1 MKSPSE
7 AGFRIL
13 RGQIDSSADFCVKR
27 HIQAVNGEFSAVL
40 VSLVFCGESKSSMEN
55 NERPEANLRAH
66 YHRARNR
73 VLSWWGSHT
82 ELGVMAAV
90 LGAMAIAY
98 ILIFQL
104 TRDQTLVTSIAS
116 AARNVGA
123 IIPLAI
129 LVRYLVANPI
139 KRLSLPAQIVAH
151 IFVGCGVS
159 LAWYTLV
166 LFLKSWTV
174 GWIQDGVTLTP
185 FVDHATGWQLYQ
197 GLVIYA
203 GLVAAAHVFIL
214 RAELFS
220 MQQTNPKAEPQSGS
234 ADRGVF
240 VKSDDEIVR
249 IEPDE
254 IVCISA
260 DNDSVWIYAQRGTY
274 TSRRNLKEF
283 SQNLGGLGFLR
294 IHRSHLVNTRSI
306 KSAEPAG
313 DGRLSLHLSNNST
326 IVTSRAG
333 AKLFRDYISA

>member
-1 MKSPSE
+1 
-7 AGFRIL
+7 
-13 RGQIDSSADFCVKR
+13 
-27 HIQAVNGEFSAVL
+27 
-40 VSLVFCGESKSSMEN
+40 MEN
-55 NERPEANLRAH
+55 NDRPESDLRTH
-66 YHRARNR
+66 YRHARNR
-73 VLSWWGSHT
+73 AMIWWGNHT
-82 ELGVMAAV
+82 EIGVMATV
-90 LGAMAIAY
+90 FGAMAIAY
-98 ILIFQL
+98 VLIFQL
-104 TRDQTLVTSIAS
+104 TRDQSLATSFAS

-123 IIPLAI
+123 ITPLAI
-129 LVRYLVANPI
+129 LVRYLIAHPI
-139 KRLSLPAQIVAH
+139 KRLSMPAQIMAH
-151 IFVGCGVS
+151 IFIGCGVS

-174 GWIQDGVTLTP
+174 DWIQDGVTLTP

-214 RAELFS
+214 RAELVS
-220 MQQTNPKAEPQSGS
+220 MRQNNPKAESLAGS
-234 ADRGVF
+234 AHSGVF

-260 DNDSVWIYAQRGTY
+260 DNDSVRIYAQSGTY
-274 TSRRNLKEF
+274 ASRRNLKEF
-283 SQNLGGLGFLR
+283 SQNLLGLGFLR

-306 KSAEPAG
+306 RSAEPTG

-333 AKLFRDYISA
+333 AKLFREYISV